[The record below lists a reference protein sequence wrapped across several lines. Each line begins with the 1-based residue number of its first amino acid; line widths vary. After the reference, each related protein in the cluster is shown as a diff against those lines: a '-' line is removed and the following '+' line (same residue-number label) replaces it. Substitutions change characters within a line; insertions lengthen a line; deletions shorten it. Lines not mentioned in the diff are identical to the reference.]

1 MGITIV
7 INFDRRENI
16 KIVNIKIVNIKIVN
30 IKIVYVNEDRI
41 FTRSQDS

>member
-7 INFDRRENI
+7 INFDRRE
-16 KIVNIKIVNIKIVN
+16 NIKIVNIKIVN